1 MINHKFNINDKVIFT
16 NDFGVC
22 WGVKTIIEL
31 DERCGKPTYH
41 YADSDTP
48 WFSVYENNFVL
59 ADEEDLKRLDF
70 RENWD
75 YFQTKYGW
83 KPTLEQLG
91 GCY

>member
-1 MINHKFNINDKVIFT
+1 MKYKFAVGNKVIFT

-22 WGVKTIIEL
+22 WGVKTIIAL
-31 DERCGKPTYH
+31 DERTGKPTYH

-48 WFSVYENNFVL
+48 WFSVHEDNLVE
-59 ADEEDLKRLDF
+59 ADSDDLERPDVS
-70 RENWD
+70 ENWS
-75 YFQTKYGW
+75 YFQEKYGW